1 MGVVRATNNPNHV
14 DRSID
19 IPGPG
24 EVVTIMGSL
33 VGAHKGPVTTEVAL
47 FVRPLLDLLSGIVK
61 VGKLMT
67 LFLQL
72 LAATG
77 TSKNENNSRRRN
89 KSQVIRKERKGKERK
104 RKRGKE
110 GRSTLL
116 GREPLGGFNTAEQPH
131 EGLLGGL
138 EGRGGAALEA

>member
-47 FVRPLLDLLSGIVK
+47 FVRPLLDLLSGIGK

-89 KSQVIRKERKGKERK
+89 KRSGDKKRTNREREKERK
-104 RKRGKE
+104 RQR
-110 GRSTLL
+110 
-116 GREPLGGFNTAEQPH
+116 REEHTFGT
-131 EGLLGGL
+131 
-138 EGRGGAALEA
+138 